1 MMSLF
6 IICVQNSEGVAL
18 YTEIE
23 TNRDQYWG
31 LLFSFSVLSSSMA
44 QLTKKGSGNGVHACN
59 HSTGRGTKSS

>member
-44 QLTKKGSGNGVHACN
+44 QLIKKGSGNGVNAYS
-59 HSTGRGTKSS
+59 HSTGRGTKNS